1 MITTVLFDLD
11 GTLLPIELDDFQNVY
26 FEALTTKLNDIVG
39 PKQLIK
45 MIMASTKAVVENTD
59 KVKNEVV
66 FMDALKSFVGEDNLK
81 VYQERFIDFYNNEFS
96 VLKTV
101 INPNQHMIEAVSLLK
116 EKGYDLIVATN
127 PLFPKIAIEKRIR
140 WAGFDV
146 SDFTYITS
154 FEDNHYCK
162 PHPIYYQEILDETNK
177 NPKEC
182 MMVGNDRLEDLIA
195 AKLGIKTYLITDH
208 LIERDV
214 DLMPDHT
221 GRYEDFLHYV
231 KNMPDVNNKGE

>member
-45 MIMASTKAVVENTD
+45 MIMASTKAVVENTN

>member
-45 MIMASTKAVVENTD
+45 MIMASTKAVVDNTD